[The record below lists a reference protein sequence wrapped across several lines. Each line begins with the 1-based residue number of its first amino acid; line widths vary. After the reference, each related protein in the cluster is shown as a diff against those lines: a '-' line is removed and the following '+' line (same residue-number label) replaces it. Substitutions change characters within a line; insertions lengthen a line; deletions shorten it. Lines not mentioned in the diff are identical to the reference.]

1 MINKKIEKILN
12 EQVAIEAASS
22 YQYLA
27 MASWLENNGFYGTA
41 QFIYAQVE
49 EEHMHMTKVFRYI
62 NEAGGYAKAP
72 SVSNVQLEFKG
83 YAELFDKILENER
96 KVSSAIHEIVDVCLK
111 EKDYT
116 TFNFMQWYVSEQL
129 EEENLFSELVD
140 KIKMVGDSK
149 DALYLLDRD
158 LGGIRAQGA
167 DAAGSKTGK

>member
-1 MINKKIEKILN
+1 MINKKIEKMLN

-22 YQYLA
+22 LQYLA
-27 MASWLENNGFYGTA
+27 MASWLEKYGYLGSA

-49 EEHMHMTKVFRYI
+49 EEHMHMMKVFRYI
-62 NEAGGYAKAP
+62 NNAGGYAKAP
-72 SVSNVQLEFKG
+72 AIAQVEHDFKG
-83 YAELFDKILENER
+83 YAALFDKVLENER
-96 KVSSAIHEIVDVCLK
+96 KVSSAIHEIVDACLK

-158 LGGIRAQGA
+158 LGAVRP
-167 DAAGSKTGK
+167 AASGKEQA